1 MYQAKRAGK
10 NQVARYS
17 EELDQIVRRRTQI
30 ERALRNG
37 EFDDEFHLM
46 YQPYFDRSGKSIVGV
61 EALLRWESPKMGK
74 VNPGEFIPISEK
86 TGLFGKI
93 DRWVILQA
101 FKDFVA
107 LQNCFDHPIQLSINL
122 SSAEL
127 DSLQLAR
134 DIQHAAKQYS
144 VIPGL
149 VDFEITETFATD
161 SQSYS
166 LLHELSLMGFKLAID
181 DFGSGYTSITQLVEY
196 PVQKIKLDRE
206 FLTALIKTN
215 NQKVV
220 KPLVDLCHS
229 QSMIV
234 TAEGIESQ
242 EMHQW
247 LAENQCDYMQGYFLS
262 PPVSLSELKFLDS
275 STQGNQHVGEE
286 SYCRFA

>member
-1 MYQAKRAGK
+1 
-10 NQVARYS
+10 
-17 EELDQIVRRRTQI
+17 
-30 ERALRNG
+30 
-37 EFDDEFHLM
+37 M

>member
-144 VIPGL
+144 VT
-149 VDFEITETFATD
+149 V
-161 SQSYS
+161 SYT
-166 LLHELSLMGFKLAID
+166 H
-181 DFGSGYTSITQLVEY
+181 
-196 PVQKIKLDRE
+196 
-206 FLTALIKTN
+206 LTLPTR
-215 NQKVV
+215 
-220 KPLVDLCHS
+220 D
-229 QSMIV
+229 
-234 TAEGIESQ
+234 EG
-242 EMHQW
+242 
-247 LAENQCDYMQGYFLS
+247 
-262 PPVSLSELKFLDS
+262 
-275 STQGNQHVGEE
+275 
-286 SYCRFA
+286 